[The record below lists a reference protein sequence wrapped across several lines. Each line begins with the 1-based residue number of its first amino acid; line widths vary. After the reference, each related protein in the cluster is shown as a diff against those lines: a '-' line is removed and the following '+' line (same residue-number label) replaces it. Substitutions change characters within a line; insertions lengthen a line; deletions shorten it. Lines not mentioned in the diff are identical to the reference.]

1 MSENP
6 FVAFLQRY
14 ANDPVAFVRECLGV
28 EPDPWQIKVL
38 VAYNR
43 GDRSISIRSAHGV
56 GKSAVVSWISIHHM
70 LCKFPQKTVATA
82 PSAPQAFDVYFAE
95 VKHWI
100 KKLPEHLQTL
110 FIQKTDRIELRA
122 APHSSFLTVRTSRA
136 DQPEA
141 LAGVHSDNVLL
152 IADEASGIPEKVF
165 ESAAGSMSSAD
176 ACTILIG
183 NPVRSTGL
191 FFDTHTRL
199 AHRWTTVHVSAFDS
213 PRVTPDFID
222 EMRERYGETSNPY
235 RVRVLGEFPVSD
247 DDTIIPYE
255 LIDSARHRDIRV
267 SPHAPRVWG
276 LDVARFGSDR
286 SALVERQES
295 TAKTLQ
301 IYKQIDLMELVGRVH
316 RRYKDLAHDRRPSH
330 IFVDSIGLGAGVV
343 DRLRELQ
350 LPVYGVNVS
359 ESAALKD
366 RFLNLRSELWFEARD
381 WLNTKSVKLADDEV
395 LCGELTVPKY
405 KFNSGGKVQV
415 EPKHEIKKRGLPSP
429 DVADAFV
436 LTFAHGGAIMAYGH
450 SMSSTEPIRRN
461 IKGVA

>member
-1 MSENP
+1 MADNP
-6 FVAFLQRY
+6 FLVWLKKY
-14 ANDPVAFVRECLGV
+14 KNDPVGFVRDSLGV
-28 EPDPWQIKVL
+28 EPDPWQIKVMS
-38 VAYNR
+38 AYNR
-43 GDRSISIRSAHGV
+43 GDRNISIRSAHGV
-56 GKSAVVSWISIHHM
+56 GKSACVAWISLHHM
-70 LCKFPQKTVATA
+70 LAKYPQKTVCTA

-100 KKLPEHLQTL
+100 KKMPEHLQSL
-110 FIQKTDRIELRA
+110 FFQKTDRIELVA

-199 AHRWTTVHVSAFDS
+199 AHRWTTFHISAFDS

-222 EMRERYGETSNPY
+222 EMRERYGEFSNPY

-255 LIDSARHRDIRV
+255 LIDGARHRDIRI
-267 SPHAPRVWG
+267 SLDAPRVWG

-286 SALVERQES
+286 SALVERQTS
-295 TAKTLQ
+295 TAKTLE
-301 IYKQIDLMELVGRVH
+301 IYKQIDLMSLVGRVH
-316 RRYKDLAHDRRPSH
+316 NRYEECVYDRRPSH
-330 IFVDSIGLGAGVV
+330 IFVDAIGLGAGVV
-343 DRLRELQ
+343 DRLRELG

-366 RFLNLRSELWFEARD
+366 RYLNLRSELWFEARS
-381 WLNTKSVKLADDEV
+381 WLATKTVKLADDEV

-405 KFNSGGKVQV
+405 KFNSNGKIQV

-450 SMSSTEPIRRN
+450 SVASNKPLRRN
-461 IKGVA
+461 IKGV